1 MSLRK
6 NYSCFKPTNG
16 YSLKGLTAF
25 LLVSLFV
32 SCGKSGSD
40 PNPPPDVPASF
51 NFTALR
57 VNDVFNGYEY
67 KGVNKKP
74 VIRLSF
80 DAPLQKADAASAITI
95 KSASGPMVNY
105 LLQFLS
111 GDSTVLITPSSD
123 FSPLTTYTITAPTTL
138 KSAAGGSL
146 RTSVSVIL
154 RTSIDSA
161 DKFPRIPDNDLL
173 DLVQKNNF
181 KYFYD
186 FGHPASGLARERNS
200 SGDLVTSG
208 GSGMGIMAIIV
219 GINRNFISREEGL
232 ARIQKITDFLST
244 KAERFHG
251 AYPHWLNGNTG
262 KAIPFSTDDNG
273 ADLVETSYLIAG
285 LLTARQF
292 FNLNNA
298 SENALR
304 DGINLIWNEVDWE
317 WFRRE
322 GQQVLY
328 WHWSAD
334 KGWAMNMKI
343 QGWNECLITYVLA
356 AASNTHSIPASVYTE
371 GWARNGAMKNGNTYY
386 GKQLPLG
393 PAYGGPLFLAHY
405 SFLGI
410 NPNQL
415 KDAYAEYD
423 LQVKAHTLINYDYC
437 AENPKQFYGYSDS
450 CWGLTASDNFNGY
463 AAHSPTNDIGV
474 ITPTAAL
481 ASFPYSPQQS
491 MAALHFFYYKLGD
504 KLWKDYGFVDAFS
517 LDKPWFAESHLAID
531 QGPIVIMIENYRS
544 GLIWN
549 LLMSVPEIKSGLG
562 KLGFTSPN
570 L

>member
-1 MSLRK
+1 MVFFS
-6 NYSCFKPTNG
+6 G
-16 YSLKGLTAF
+16 
-25 LLVSLFV
+25 
-32 SCGKSGSD
+32 CGKSGSD
-40 PNPPPDVPASF
+40 PNPPPDPPASF

-57 VNDVFNGYEY
+57 VNGSFNGFEY
-67 KGVNKKP
+67 KGINKRP
-74 VIRLSF
+74 IVRLSF
-80 DAPLQKADAASAITI
+80 DVPLEKTSTASSITI
-95 KSASGPMVNY
+95 KSAAGPIVNY
-105 LLQFLS
+105 SIQFLNN
-111 GDSTVLITPSSD
+111 DSTVQIIPSTD
-123 FSPLTTYTITAPTTL
+123 LNPLSQYTVTASTTL
-138 KSAAGGSL
+138 KSAKNGSL
-146 RTSVSVIL
+146 RTAVSVIL
-154 RTSIDSA
+154 KTAIDSS
-161 DKFPRIPDNDLL
+161 DKFPRISDDALL

-219 GINRNFISREEGL
+219 GIHRNFISRDEGL
-232 ARIQKITDFLST
+232 VRIQKITEFLST

-262 KAIPFSTDDNG
+262 KTIPFSADDNG
-273 ADLVETSYLIAG
+273 ADLVETSYLVAG
-285 LLTARQF
+285 LLTARQY
-292 FNLNNA
+292 FNQNNTT
-298 SENALR
+298 ENKLR
-304 DGINLIWNEVDWE
+304 ADINAIWNGVDWD

-328 WHWSAD
+328 WHWSPD

-356 AASNTHSIPASVYTE
+356 AASNTHTIPATVYTE
-371 GWARNGAMKNGNTYY
+371 GWARNGAMKNGNSFY
-386 GKQLPLG
+386 GRTLPLG

-405 SFLGI
+405 SFLAI

-415 KDAYAEYD
+415 KDGYAEYD
-423 LQVKAHTLINYDYC
+423 EQVQAHTLINHDYC
-437 AENPKQFYGYSDS
+437 AENPRQFYGYSDS

-463 AAHSPTNDIGV
+463 SAHSPTNDIGV
-474 ITPTAAL
+474 IAPTAAL
-481 ASFPYSPQQS
+481 SSFPYTPQQS
-491 MAALHFFYYKLGD
+491 MAALQFFYYKLGD

-517 LDKPWFAESHLAID
+517 LDKPWFADSHLAID

-549 LLMSVPEIKSGLG
+549 LMMSAPEIKTGLV